1 MTGPEFSAP
10 WFNVLRITLIGIH
23 DQSRMAK
30 NRHTAAFY
38 RPNYRPS

>member
-1 MTGPEFSAP
+1 MRGPELSAP
-10 WFNVLRITLIGIH
+10 WSNVIRITKGIH

-38 RPNYRPS
+38 RPNYGPS